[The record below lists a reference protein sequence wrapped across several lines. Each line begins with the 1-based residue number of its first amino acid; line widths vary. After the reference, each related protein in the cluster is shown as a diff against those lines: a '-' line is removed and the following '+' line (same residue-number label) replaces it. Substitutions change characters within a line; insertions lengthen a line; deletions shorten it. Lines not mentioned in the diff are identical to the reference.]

1 MVFGGLQIKVPERRQ
16 TDFEMDINQKIPKLD
31 WMEDGSE
38 KGTWWQG
45 REEDGRDAQSF
56 GEQKQNI
63 LLYMARAEP
72 FQKILEVGKD
82 QLWHAEKGSFWR
94 TLN

>member
-38 KGTWWQG
+38 KGT
-45 REEDGRDAQSF
+45 
-56 GEQKQNI
+56 
-63 LLYMARAEP
+63 
-72 FQKILEVGKD
+72 
-82 QLWHAEKGSFWR
+82 
-94 TLN
+94 